1 MDASDESVGPD
12 PKISTVRNSPAYWN
26 ANLVDSMSLA
36 VFCGKINAQ
45 GMFGS
50 LRREI
55 VTSRVVDRIVP
66 AKMQPR
72 IIIAIIRFALPIARQ
87 SYCVRSFIEASVT
100 DQLRGQSALHA
111 FEHEFIE
118 LAIKHRTNLTLDL
131 IGMDI
136 NARSKRISAVLRAK
150 HRMAKKI
157 NSAENQSER

>member
-66 AKMQPR
+66 AKMQPWV
-72 IIIAIIRFALPIARQ
+72 IIAIIRFALPIARQ

-118 LAIKHRTNLTLDL
+118 LGRQHATNVAGVHVRMGT
-131 IGMDI
+131 
-136 NARSKRISAVLRAK
+136 NVRSKRIVVVLRANDG
-150 HRMAKKI
+150 MV
-157 NSAENQSER
+157 ENF